1 MMGTGLWK
9 WIGRLN
15 QGMNKK
21 RKTRL
26 PWNWRSRVEITRED
40 SPVTNC
46 GRGRFL
52 IDKGVIF
59 RLMFKKGQTPKGFN
73 RWIGELDI
81 CNKSPHFVQESGLD
95 EYFFRRGLGT
105 LLYTHALDQLGSL
118 STRYHSASEAAQ
130 GLWRL
135 LVRMHRQKRD
145 FFAGTLTIFS
155 KGQR

>member
-1 MMGTGLWK
+1 M
-9 WIGRLN
+9 
-15 QGMNKK
+15 

-40 SPVTNC
+40 SSVTNTNC
-46 GRGRFL
+46 GRGRFRIEGSIL
-52 IDKGVIF
+52 F

-118 STRYHSASEAAQ
+118 STHYHSASESAQ
-130 GLWRL
+130 GLWRRL
-135 LVRMHRQKRD
+135 ARTRRDSRFD
-145 FFAGTLTIFS
+145 FFAGTLTVFR
-155 KGQR
+155 KDQE